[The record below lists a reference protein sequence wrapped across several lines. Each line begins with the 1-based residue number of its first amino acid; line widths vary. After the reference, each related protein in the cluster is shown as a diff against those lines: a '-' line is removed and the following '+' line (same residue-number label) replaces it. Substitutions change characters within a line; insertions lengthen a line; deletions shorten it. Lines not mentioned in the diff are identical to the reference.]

1 MNKFRTY
8 RVLKSKLIP
17 YISLMQAYEFINN
30 LIPPLKLS
38 DKTGMALAWME
49 EIRTDI
55 LPVVEQGNFL
65 GLIREEMIFEL
76 NNTDT
81 LLADIPLDNLNCW
94 VFSDKH
100 IYDVLRVGAE
110 QNSNVV
116 GVLNREKIY
125 MGVVTMEDSIAAF
138 ADSLSIQSQGSVLV
152 LSLYMTDYSLSEISR
167 LVESENS
174 KVLSSF
180 ITSDPLDDAKIKLTL
195 KLDKPDLK
203 HIKATLERFGYKII
217 DHYQEETGVS
227 SEEDR
232 IGNLLRFLDI

>member
-1 MNKFRTY
+1 
-8 RVLKSKLIP
+8 
-17 YISLMQAYEFINN
+17 MQAYEFINN

-38 DKTGMALAWME
+38 DKSGKALSWME

-55 LPVVEQGNFL
+55 LPVVDQGNFL
-65 GLIREEMIFEL
+65 GLIREEMIFDQ
-76 NNTDT
+76 NNAEK
-81 LLADIPLDNLNCW
+81 LISEIQMDNQNCW
-94 VFSDKH
+94 VYSDKH

-110 QNSNVV
+110 QHSNVV
-116 GVLNREKIY
+116 AVLSREKAY
-125 MGVVTMEDSIAAF
+125 LGVVTMEDSIAAF

-167 LVESENS
+167 IVETENT

-180 ITSDPLDDAKIKLTL
+180 ITSDPLDDTKIKLTL
-195 KLDKPDLK
+195 KLDKPELR
-203 HIKATLERFGYKII
+203 HIKATLERFGYKIL
-217 DHYQEETGVS
+217 DHYQEESGIS

>member
-1 MNKFRTY
+1 MNKFRSW
-8 RVLKSKLIP
+8 RVLKSKLLP
-17 YISLMQAYEFINN
+17 YISTMQAYEFINN

-38 DKTGMALAWME
+38 DKSGMALSWME

-55 LPVVEQGNFL
+55 LPVTDQGKFL
-65 GLIREEMIFEL
+65 GLIREEMIFDL
-76 NNTDT
+76 NNADT
-81 LLADIPLDNLNCW
+81 PISEIPLDNLNCW

-110 QNSNVV
+110 QRSNIVA
-116 GVLNREKIY
+116 VLSRENVY
-125 MGVVTMEDSIAAF
+125 LGVVTMEDSIAAF

-152 LSLYMTDYSLSEISR
+152 LSLYMTDYSLAEISR
-167 LVESENS
+167 IVETENT

-195 KLDKPDLK
+195 KLDKPELR
-203 HIKATLERFGYKII
+203 HIKATLERFGYKIL

>member
-1 MNKFRTY
+1 MFR
-8 RVLKSKLIP
+8 RFKSKFIP

-30 LIPPLKLS
+30 LIPPLKLT
-38 DKTGMALAWME
+38 DKSGKALLWME

-55 LPVVEQGNFL
+55 LPVVDQGTFL
-65 GLIREEMIFEL
+65 GLIREEMIFDQ
-76 NNTDT
+76 NNANTPI
-81 LLADIPLDNLNCW
+81 ADIPIENQNCW
-94 VFSDKH
+94 VYSDKH

-110 QNSNVV
+110 QHSNVV
-116 GVLNREKIY
+116 AVLNREKIY
-125 MGVVTMEDSIAAF
+125 LGVVTMEDSIAAF

-167 LVESENS
+167 IVETENT

-180 ITSDPLDDAKIKLTL
+180 LTSDPLDDAKIKLTL
-195 KLDKPDLK
+195 KLDKPELR
-203 HIKATLERFGYKII
+203 HIKATLERFGYKIL